1 MRVRRR
7 RCREV
12 YFFKIKIFLYC
23 LDLSLSQVLDVFG
36 LLMETYPRYV
46 DLASREAVEEVGKE
60 LVRRDMTREKK
71 QGVTERILGRI
82 GNEVGRIVGR
92 PK

>member
-1 MRVRRR
+1 M
-7 RCREV
+7 
-12 YFFKIKIFLYC
+12 
-23 LDLSLSQVLDVFG
+23 SLSQVLDVFG

-60 LVRRDMTREKK
+60 LVRREETREKK
-71 QGVTERILGRI
+71 QGVTEQILVRI